1 MRWRSS
7 SKRET
12 LNWTMRC
19 REPTWTCLGCPKK
32 RRRNAPP
39 APATPRAP
47 AAGAPLRVSLP
58 PLPEEINRESMARG
72 ASSDIFA
79 AEEPDLAAEAPPV
92 EDGSI
97 NLPGFDELETRTPK
111 GPRNPER
118 RARAGFDNDALED
131 LNARVAANQAPKRKI
146 GDKKAL
152 KRAMES
158 DPNADVNF
166 ASLERKTDD
175 LVAIALGENAQTF
188 FGIESSYIQLGHTAL
203 VLVILLATFAV
214 DPNFPLTNLP
224 VEYRDFLKQGLV
236 SVYAVNTLVAGK
248 AFFEARDRGQP
259 VAVWVTKAWFLGGVG
274 YNQLVTSTRRP
285 GAKGGRKAAKKA
297 PGFSLP
303 VLPKFEN
310 PFE

>member
-1 MRWRSS
+1 MAAA
-7 SKRET
+7 
-12 LNWTMRC
+12 
-19 REPTWTCLGCPKK
+19 P
-32 RRRNAPP
+32 APP
-39 APATPRAP
+39 APAP
-47 AAGAPLRVSLP
+47 GAPLRVSLP

-72 ASSDIFA
+72 ASSDMFT
-79 AEEPDLAAEAPPV
+79 AEEPDLEEAPPA

-97 NLPGFDELETRTPK
+97 NLPGFDELGTRTPK

-146 GDKKAL
+146 GDRKAL
-152 KRAMES
+152 QRAMES

-214 DPNFPLTNLP
+214 DPKFPLTNLP

-285 GAKGGRKAAKKA
+285 GAGKGRKAAKKA

-303 VLPKFEN
+303 ELPKFEN